1 MDRLLLVCLGGALGS
16 GARYLA
22 SEWAKG
28 DGPHPVGTWLVNIGG
43 SFLLGFLSA
52 ALADSDLSPAW
63 KLGLT
68 TGLMGGFTTYS
79 TFSLETAALI
89 ERGSFAHAGMNVGVT
104 LAACLLATFLGLWLG
119 RTLFAPAA

>member
-22 SEWAKG
+22 SEWSKG
-28 DGPHPVGTWLVNIGG
+28 DGPHPVGTWVVNIIG
-43 SFLLGFLSA
+43 SFLLGLVSA
-52 ALADSDLSPAW
+52 ALVDSELSPAW

-79 TFSLETAALI
+79 TFSYETATFL
-89 ERGSFAHAGMNVGVT
+89 ERGAFVHAGINIGVT
-104 LAACLLATFLGLWLG
+104 LVACLVATFLGLWLG
-119 RTLFAPAA
+119 RTFFAAAG

>member
-28 DGPHPVGTWLVNIGG
+28 EGPHPVGTWLVNIVG

-52 ALADSDLSPAW
+52 ALVDSTLSPAW

-79 TFSLETAALI
+79 TFSHETASLL
-89 ERGSFAHAGMNVGVT
+89 ERGAYSHAAINVGLTVT
-104 LAACLLATFLGLWLG
+104 ACLVATFLGLWLG
-119 RTLFAPAA
+119 RTLFASPA

>member
-28 DGPHPVGTWLVNIGG
+28 DGPHPVGTWLVNIVG

-52 ALADSDLSPAW
+52 ALVDSALSPAW

-79 TFSLETAALI
+79 TFSHET
-89 ERGSFAHAGMNVGVT
+89 
-104 LAACLLATFLGLWLG
+104 ATFLERGAYSHAAVNIGLTVSACLAATFAGLWLG
-119 RTLFAPAA
+119 RTLFGSAS